1 MSWRDHLRVPLRSMS
16 AYHVPPETFD
26 VKLDANES
34 PWPLTP
40 ELERVIALAVANQAL
55 HRYPDA
61 GARALKAALAI
72 HVGVPVSSLVVGN
85 GSDEIIAMLCAAFG
99 NPDDRGPARVLFSS
113 PGFVMYAISAVS
125 YGLRPVEVPFGPG
138 FAADADALIT
148 AIEREKPSVVFL
160 ATPNNPTGTVWP
172 RAAIERVLQT
182 ATDSVVVID
191 EAYLAY
197 SGEPS
202 CVDLALRPGNER
214 CVVMQ
219 TLSKI
224 GLAGLRVGYL
234 VGQPEMVR
242 ELEKVRPPYN
252 LDTLAQ
258 AAATAVLQH
267 GADTLAKH
275 AESVRGERARLA
287 EALAARS
294 DFVVYESGA
303 NFVLVRVP
311 SATALSAHLRER
323 GIAVRAFDRGPLADC
338 VRITVGTPAEND
350 RLLAALATV

>member
-1 MSWRDHLRVPLRSMS
+1 MSWRDHIRIPLRSMS

-40 ELERVIALAVANQAL
+40 ELEHVIALATANQAL

-61 GARALKAALAI
+61 GARELKAALAT
-72 HVGVPVSSLVVGN
+72 HAGVPISSLVIGN

-99 NPDDRGPARVLFSS
+99 NADVRGPARVMFSS
-113 PGFVMYAISAVS
+113 PGFVMYSISSVS
-125 YGLRPVEVPFGPG
+125 FGLRPVEVPLGPG
-138 FAADADALIT
+138 YAADPDALVA
-148 AIEREKPSVVFL
+148 AIEREQPSVVFL

-172 RAAIERVLQT
+172 RAAIERVLAA

-202 CVDLALRPGNER
+202 CVDLALKPGNER

-234 VGQPEMVR
+234 VGQGEMVR

-258 AAATAVLQH
+258 AAATAVLRH
-267 GADTLAKH
+267 GAEALAQH
-275 AESVRGERARLA
+275 AKSVRAERARLA
-287 EALAARS
+287 EALAARP
-294 DFVVYESGA
+294 DYVVYDSGA

-311 SATALSAHLRER
+311 SATALSAQLRQAS
-323 GIAVRAFDRGPLADC
+323 IAVRAYDRGLLADC

-350 RLLAALATV
+350 RLLAALATL